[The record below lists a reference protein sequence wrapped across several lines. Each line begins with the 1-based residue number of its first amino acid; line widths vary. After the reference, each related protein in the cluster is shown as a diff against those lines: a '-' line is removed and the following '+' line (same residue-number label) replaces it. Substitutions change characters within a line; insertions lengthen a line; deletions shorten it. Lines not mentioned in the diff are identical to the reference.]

1 MKRLADNYPQV
12 VSCVFV
18 PSRRIAPRTQR
29 ARLAMPRRIGC
40 GMDPTIPPP
49 AFRSRAG
56 SYALNGWMY
65 GGGFAQDNRPSDR
78 NAIVKEGD
86 TQSSSQTPVLA
97 EGTWVDVWPQEKE
110 TPARNLLDGGTVLTM
125 SVLTIARLGAGP
137 KASYATVSPGAKLPG
152 AINISFCVPASVS
165 HDGTALQVRWNDH
178 RHHRRRHLHDGQR
191 GNGVCLREV
200 IRPRS
205 PQF

>member
-86 TQSSSQTPVLA
+86 IQSSSQTPVLA

-125 SVLTIARLGAGP
+125 SVLTIARLGAVP
-137 KASYATVSPGAKLPG
+137 KRLTRPSRQAPNCRAPSTFRSAYPPAFLTMAPR
-152 AINISFCVPASVS
+152 FRCVGMTT
-165 HDGTALQVRWNDH
+165 GTIEGDTFTMDNEGMVFAY
-178 RHHRRRHLHDGQR
+178 GK
-191 GNGVCLREV
+191 
-200 IRPRS
+200 
-205 PQF
+205 